1 MAFAAGMQ
9 RRVWDIAP
17 ADPDAEQLAR
27 SLKVSPVLAQLL
39 INRNI
44 SSLEQARSFL
54 SPKLTELI
62 EPEKMPG
69 IANAVAR
76 VKQALCNDERIAIYG
91 DYDVDGIT
99 GVSILWH
106 LLELMGAK
114 VEYYIP
120 HRIDEGYGLNPEA
133 VTQLAENGVNL
144 IITVD
149 CGVTATAQAKLA
161 GELGIDLIIT
171 DHHQMLEEFPQA
183 VAIVHP
189 GLESYPNPDSA
200 GAMVAMKLAWA
211 IVNSFKTTGKTDPKL
226 RQFLLNATTLA
237 AMGTVADVVEMRGE
251 NRVLTSYGLKA
262 LTESKLCGIKALI
275 NSADLNGQNIDSYH
289 IGFRLAPM
297 LNAAGRMGHAR
308 LAVEL
313 LTSDSPTRCAQIA
326 EYLKQQ
332 NIQRRQYQRKIFKQ
346 VREMITEKGLNHP
359 DRKTIVLADDSWH
372 TGVIGIVASRVI
384 DEFFRPTILINTGN
398 GDIAQGSGRSVAG
411 FDMNAAISACSDN
424 LVSFGGHAMAAGLKI
439 EKARIPD
446 FAEQF
451 EAYAQ
456 KNLSEDALV
465 LKLDIDAECSIAD
478 LSYHAVRELG
488 MLEPFGPG
496 NVKPVFVTRGVHW
509 ISPPKRVGVKGD
521 HLQIAITDGTES
533 VRCIGFG
540 MGKLEKKLLESEYFS
555 VVYEPQIDT
564 YRNNNTTQ
572 FVLSDIR
579 FE

>member
-1 MAFAAGMQ
+1 MALAAGMQ
-9 RRVWDIAP
+9 KKIWDIRP
-17 ADPDAEQLAR
+17 ADPNAEELAR
-27 SLKVSPVLAQLL
+27 SLKVSPVLAQVL

-44 SSLEQARSFL
+44 TSIEQARAFL
-54 SPKLTELI
+54 APKLTELI

-69 IANAVAR
+69 IADAVAR
-76 VKQALCNDERIAIYG
+76 VKQAISNDERIAIYG

-149 CGVTATAQAKLA
+149 CGVTAIAQAKLA
-161 GELGIDLIIT
+161 GERGIDLIIT
-171 DHHQMLEEFPQA
+171 DHHQMLDELPQA
-183 VAIVHP
+183 AAIVHP
-189 GLESYPNPDSA
+189 GLDNYPNPDSA
-200 GAMVAMKLAWA
+200 GAMVALKLAWA
-211 IVNSFKTTGKTDPKL
+211 IVNEFKTTGKTDPKL
-226 RQFLLNATTLA
+226 KQFLLNSTTLA

-262 LTESKLCGIKALI
+262 LTESELCGIRALI
-275 NSADLNGQNIDSYH
+275 DSADLNGQNIDSYH

-313 LTSDSPTRCAQIA
+313 LTSDSTVRCRQIA

-332 NIQRRQYQRKIFKQ
+332 NTQRRQYQRKIFKQ
-346 VREMITEKGLNHP
+346 VREMINEQGLNHP

-398 GDIAQGSGRSVAG
+398 GETAQGSGRSVAG

-424 LVSFGGHAMAAGLKI
+424 VVSFGGHAMAAGLKI
-439 EKARIPD
+439 EKERIAD

-456 KNLSEDALV
+456 KNLSGDDLV
-465 LKLDIDAECSIAD
+465 VKLDIDAECSIAD
-478 LSYHAVRELG
+478 LSPYAVRELEK
-488 MLEPFGPG
+488 LEPFGPG
-496 NVKPVFVTRGVHW
+496 NPKPAFVTRGVRW
-509 ISPPKRVGVKGD
+509 ISPPRRVGVKGD
-521 HLQIAITDGTES
+521 HLQIAITDGSES

-555 VVYEPQIDT
+555 AAYEPQIDT